1 MANGFS
7 TFLFQNYL
15 HISKQNLLAILAPG
29 PQEFK
34 STNVKLTANSYS
46 LTTLTNRRWSNI
58 FSLSPRHRGR
68 STLDNVSN
76 TNTSSTVN
84 SNNNLSTSS
93 RDTTAQNVTATDEAS
108 RTEVGA
114 ISAALPVIMCGLKV
128 NSMLS
133 NARASEPKNSVD
145 DNAEQKIISVANL
158 GTEKNA
164 SLIHCFL
171 VRVKRFTFLL

>member
-1 MANGFS
+1 V
-7 TFLFQNYL
+7 
-15 HISKQNLLAILAPG
+15 ILAPE

-46 LTTLTNRRWSNI
+46 LTTLANRRWSNI

-84 SNNNLSTSS
+84 SNNSLSTSS
-93 RDTTAQNVTATDEAS
+93 RDTTAQNVTDEAS

-128 NSMLS
+128 NSMLPS
-133 NARASEPKNSVD
+133 APPTELKNSVD
-145 DNAEQKIISVANL
+145 DNAEQKITSVANL
-158 GTEKNA
+158 GTEMNA
-164 SLIHCFL
+164 SLSHCFFAI
-171 VRVKRFTFLL
+171 RFKRFTFSL